1 MNFEET
7 YSKSSD
13 KIKLRFLDESIM
25 VDEKLRQKFMT
36 FIRSQEVETPGLSF
50 NKFLEMIQVA
60 RADYKE
66 QFEMVDL
73 ENPDW
78 DNYRPPVSG
87 YIEEWEAYQYASEQ
101 EFDLIFNKF
110 RSEAVNKIISQNPEE
125 LLAMLIGLY
134 EAVLHADIPDE
145 VGSFEDVNEYLLSEY
160 TITMNDLIG
169 KIRLSIVPEKKIFA
183 VFELF
188 FRYGNTIFPGNSGYA
203 KCFEHLLISLA
214 EKADHAERLLT
225 LLDSSAF
232 DRRALPEL
240 VLVLNKKSGNTSEW
254 LQSARQF
261 YSDNEEVARQLLE
274 YYFVHDKNAFLK
286 TACELFTA
294 NHNLWAEFLQKYVT
308 PELDRELFVKVF
320 RQLTVSE
327 KEIKHYSK
335 IREYLSVDDFN
346 SLVKELEWDKVF
358 VVRLLEAEKQYGRIK
373 EMVEKSADDW
383 KYAEMIEPI
392 LMVYPEFCFRSIR
405 NRAVITVEN
414 QRGRHAYER
423 IAAWLS
429 LTRKIPGFENEKKEL
444 VKQIYNHKP
453 NLPALKDEMRR
464 AGLIEWM

>member
-13 KIKLRFLDESIM
+13 DLKIRFLDESIM

-36 FIRSQEVETPGLSF
+36 FIRSQEIETPGLSF
-50 NKFLEMIQVA
+50 NKFLEMIQVV
-60 RADYKE
+60 RADCKE

-101 EFDLIFNKF
+101 EFELIFKKF
-110 RSEAVNKIISQNPEE
+110 RSEAVNKIIGQRPEE

-134 EAVLHADIPDE
+134 EAIQDADIPDE
-145 VGSFEDVNEYLLSEY
+145 VGSFEDVNEFLLSEY
-160 TITMNDLIG
+160 TSTMNELIG
-169 KIRLSIVPEKKIFA
+169 KIRVSIVPERKIFEA
-183 VFELF
+183 VELF
-188 FRYGNTIFPGNSGYA
+188 FRYGDRTFPGNTEYA
-203 KCFEHLLISLA
+203 KCFEHFLISLA
-214 EKADHAERLLT
+214 EQSDQAERLLT
-225 LLDSSAF
+225 LLDSPTF
-232 DRRALPEL
+232 DRKALPEL
-240 VLVLNKKSGNTSEW
+240 VLVLNKKSGNMGEW

-261 YSDNEEVARQLLE
+261 YSDNEAVARQLLE
-274 YYFVHDKNAFLK
+274 YYFVHEKDAFVK
-286 TACELFTA
+286 TACELFA
-294 NHNLWAEFLQKYVT
+294 ADHDLWAEFLQKYIT

-320 RQLTVSE
+320 RQLTVNE
-327 KEIKHYSK
+327 KKIKHYNK
-335 IREYLSVDDFN
+335 IREYLSSDDFN
-346 SLVKELEWDKVF
+346 NLVKELEWDKVF
-358 VVRLLEAEKQYGRIK
+358 VVKLLEAEKQYDRIK
-373 EMVEKSADDW
+373 GMVEKSADDW

-392 LMVYPEFCFRSIR
+392 LTVYPEFCFRSIR
-405 NRAVITVEN
+405 NRAVISVEN

-429 LTRKIPGFENEKKEL
+429 LTREIPGFENEKREL
-444 VKQIYNHKP
+444 VRQIYNHKP

-464 AGLIEWM
+464 AGLMEWV